1 MTAAAAFI
9 DADTAVDDVRYDL
22 YIGEDFPYG
31 NDSQYQRIE
40 SSKLR
45 DVYNNGVNKDISGD
59 VFKNSGLEHFYWGD
73 MSSHSSISLG
83 SSCFSGCSNMTEF
96 ELPSPSEVAT
106 ISISSTVFTSTG
118 LTYLKL
124 ESNVKSINGGAQF
137 GGCTALKTVDCDAYC
152 IQSSMFTG
160 SSVETVNIGP
170 HVQYIYS
177 SAFAGVSTLKGIV
190 IPSTVDY
197 VYNQAFIGCSGLLSV
212 SVSAKRI
219 GNGAFGYSSNCTT
232 LTIGSGCEQIDST
245 VFPGF
250 SGITTL
256 DIPSTVTSIAYNAF
270 ASMSGLTEI
279 NVHKEAGSID
289 DAPWGASGATVNWGV
304 A

>member
-9 DADTAVDDVRYDL
+9 DADEAVDDVRYDL

-31 NDSQYQRIE
+31 NDSQYQRIT

-73 MSSHSSISLG
+73 MSNHSTVTLG
-83 SSCFSGCSNMTEF
+83 SMCFSGCTNMTEF

-106 ISISSTVFTSTG
+106 ISISSSVFTSTG

-124 ESNVKSINGGAQF
+124 ESNVKSINNGSQF
-137 GGCTALKTVDCDAYC
+137 GGCTNLKTVDCDAYC

-160 SSVETVNIGP
+160 SVVETVNIGP

-177 SAFAGVSTLKGIV
+177 SAFAGVSTLKSIE

-197 VYNQAFIGCSGLLSV
+197 VYNQAFIGCTGLKTI

-219 GNGAFGYSSNCTT
+219 GTGAFNSCIAVET
-232 LTIGSGCEQIDST
+232 LTFGSGLETLDAT
-245 VFPGF
+245 PF
-250 SGITTL
+250 SGVPVTTL
-256 DIPSTVTSIAYNAF
+256 DIPSTVTSISYNSF
-270 ASMSGLTEI
+270 SGMSNLTVI

>member
-9 DADTAVDDVRYDL
+9 NADDAVDDVRYDL

-31 NDSQYQRIE
+31 TDSQYQRIE

-45 DVYNNGVNKDISGD
+45 DIYNNGVNKDIAGD
-59 VFKNSGLEHFYWGD
+59 AFKNSGLEHFYWGD
-73 MSSHSSISLG
+73 MSAHSSISLG
-83 SSCFSGCSNMTEF
+83 SSCFSGCTNMTEF

-106 ISISSTVFTSTG
+106 ISIGTSVFTSTG

-124 ESNVKSINGGAQF
+124 ESNVKSINNGSQF
-137 GGCTALKTVDCDAYC
+137 GGSTNLKTVDCDAYC
-152 IQSSMFTG
+152 VQSSMFTG
-160 SSVETVNIGP
+160 SVVETVNIGP

-177 SAFAGVSTLKGIV
+177 NAFAGVTTLKSIE

-197 VYNQAFIGCSGLLSV
+197 VYNQAFVGCIGMTSI

-219 GNGAFGYSSNCTT
+219 GTGAFNYCTAT
-232 LTIGSGCEQIDST
+232 TTFILGSGLEVIDATPFAS
-245 VFPGF
+245 VPV
-250 SGITTL
+250 TTL
-256 DIPSTVTSIAYNAF
+256 DIPSTVTSISYDSF
-270 ASMSGLTEI
+270 SGMSNLTVI